1 MSLIKSVSGVR
12 GIARGDRPE
21 EVTLNADV
29 VRRLGKA
36 YATHLVRT
44 GPGGWQVVVSGR
56 DGRAGGEEL
65 LAAFADGARAC
76 GVEVL
81 DLGIVT
87 TPGVALTARAAGAA
101 GGVVI
106 TASHNPAQWNG
117 VKFLTREG
125 RAPAKAEA
133 EAIFRIF
140 DQGDY
145 HDDPLRR
152 RTSPM
157 KLDPHVHHVDAV
169 LELVNT
175 ERIRRRRFTVVLDSI
190 NGAGAK
196 VGRMLLERLGCTV
209 HHLNAEPA
217 ATFAHPPEPI
227 LENLTNLCDKVRAA
241 GADIGFA
248 QDPDADRVAI
258 VDEAGR
264 YVGEEYSLALAARQ
278 AFRAKRGPAATN
290 LSTSRLVDDVAAA
303 AGEGC
308 SVYRTPVGEA
318 NVVDGMKAHHCVIG
332 GEGNGGVI
340 HPKVV
345 HVRDSLVGMA
355 LVLDLLA
362 AEERSLSDVVGELPA
377 YAMIKEKVRC
387 EQDRINHVLATVRQA
402 FADAEINDMDGIR
415 ADWPAERKWV
425 HVRGSNTEPIM
436 RLIVEAPDAASAEDL
451 MGKIRTHLQS
461 AD

>member
-1 MSLIKSVSGVR
+1 
-12 GIARGDRPE
+12 
-21 EVTLNADV
+21 
-29 VRRLGKA
+29 
-36 YATHLVRT
+36 
-44 GPGGWQVVVSGR
+44 
-56 DGRAGGEEL
+56 
-65 LAAFADGARAC
+65 
-76 GVEVL
+76 
-81 DLGIVT
+81 
-87 TPGVALTARAAGAA
+87 
-101 GGVVI
+101 VVI
-106 TASHNPAQWNG
+106 TASHNPAEWNG

-145 HDDPLRR
+145 HNDPLRQ

-169 LELVNT
+169 LELVNA
-175 ERIRRRRFTVVLDSI
+175 ERIRRRGFSVVLDSI

-196 VGRMLLERLGCTV
+196 VGRMLLDRLGCTV

-217 ATFAHPPEPI
+217 ATFAHAPEPI
-227 LENLTNLCDKVRAA
+227 AENLTDLCGEVRAA

-264 YVGEEYSLALAARQ
+264 YIGEEYSLALAARQ
-278 AFRAKRGPAATN
+278 AFRDTPGPAATN
-290 LSTSRLVDDVAAA
+290 LSTSRLLDDVAAA

-308 SVYRTPVGEA
+308 SVHRTPVGEA
-318 NVVDGMKAHHCVIG
+318 NVVDGMKAHDCVIG

-345 HVRDSLVGMA
+345 HVRDSLVGIA

-362 AEERSLSDVVGELPA
+362 AEQRPLSEVVGELPA
-377 YAMIKEKVRC
+377 YAMIKEKVTC
-387 EQDRINHVLATVRQA
+387 ERERIDRVLATVRQA
-402 FADAEINDMDGIR
+402 FAGAKINDSDGVR
-415 ADWPAERKWV
+415 VDWPAEGKWV
-425 HVRGSNTEPIM
+425 HIRASNTEPIM
-436 RLIVEAPDAASAEDL
+436 RLIVEARDAASAENL
-451 MGKIRTHLQS
+451 MGEVRTHLQS